1 MRKRDPRHQ
10 TLLVA
15 RMRAEGA
22 WTDVQ
27 VRNIS
32 RRGMLLSTDQTL
44 ARGTCIELRR
54 AHYTIIGR
62 VVWSQTGHVGVFT
75 QNPLDI
81 PGLLTISRGGAV
93 PRPEASEPGQK
104 PWSPDQS
111 DRRATPRAP
120 DRAGNSER
128 FSSWIQFGA
137 LGLAAVLA
145 ATFIATEVGEKL
157 AAPFRIASAAVDGPV
172 APPQ

>member
-1 MRKRDPRHQ
+1 
-10 TLLVA
+10 
-15 RMRAEGA
+15 MRADGA

-32 RRGMLLSTDQTL
+32 HRGMLVSTSQTL

-62 VVWSQTGHVGVFT
+62 VVWSKTGQVGVFT

-81 PGLLTISRGGAV
+81 PGLLTISRGGAAPQV
-93 PRPEASEPGQK
+93 AASGQG
-104 PWSPDQS
+104 PNAWSSDQP
-111 DRRATPRAP
+111 DRRTAPRAP
-120 DRAGNSER
+120 DRAGKSER
-128 FSSWIQFGA
+128 FSSWLQFGA
-137 LGLAAVLA
+137 LGLVAVFA

-157 AAPFRIASAAVDGPV
+157 AAPFRIASAAVEGHMAPDRG